1 MTITRIL
8 ADGAKSL
15 WVGYKTISVS
25 SQYISDRATVSHV
38 NELREMKSED
48 EKPRGSAPI
57 SSVELFPSDPLEQPL
72 AETSRLYVLGKA
84 TVF

>member
-1 MTITRIL
+1 
-8 ADGAKSL
+8 
-15 WVGYKTISVS
+15 
-25 SQYISDRATVSHV
+25 
-38 NELREMKSED
+38 MKSED